1 MVNRK
6 QFISRIF
13 RRETITDTIS
23 EVVTSFRS
31 DDSPVL
37 PEDSGTA
44 GSVHI
49 PELDGEMIYFEAMR
63 LGIDP
68 SNFTVEELKQKV
80 LNELSGARN

>member
-23 EVVTSFRS
+23 DVVTSFRS
-31 DDSPVL
+31 DDSSPSAEV
-37 PEDSGTA
+37 SRSS

-49 PELDGEMIYFEAMR
+49 PELDGEMIYFEAMK

-80 LNELSGARN
+80 LSELSGTRN

>member
-6 QFISRIF
+6 EFISRIF

-23 EVVTSFRS
+23 DVVTSFRS
-31 DDSPVL
+31 DDSPEL
-37 PEDSGTA
+37 PDDSGFM
-44 GSVHI
+44 HI

-68 SNFTVEELKQKV
+68 SNYTVEELKQKV
-80 LNELSGARN
+80 LSELSAGRN